1 MVTHSS
7 AGEMGNFLLIS
18 VCLHRACSL
27 KDAAIILL
35 QGKTLGRVGMRAPAG
50 VLSFAVFDLVL

>member
-7 AGEMGNFLLIS
+7 AGKMGNFLLIS

-27 KDAAIILL
+27 KDATIILL
-35 QGKTLGRVGMRAPAG
+35 QGKTLRRVGTTALAG
-50 VLSFAVFDLVL
+50 VLSLAVFDLVL